1 MKTTACLFF
10 LVFSLSYSA
19 LTQTVTFTYD
29 NSGNRTRRWIEV
41 GEMKE
46 STADTSFLPIKE
58 FRPTA
63 ELKALSDVRVFPNPV
78 AEALNVVIGL
88 SGEATATA
96 RVCDIQGRPVLSVP
110 VLSAHHI
117 LDLSGLAP
125 GTYLL
130 LLQCAGE
137 QRVWKLVKE

>member
-1 MKTTACLFF
+1 MKPIIALFF
-10 LVFSLSYSA
+10 FIVVISNDVF
-19 LTQTVTFTYD
+19 TQTVTFTYD

-46 STADTSFLPIKE
+46 SAADTSFLPIKE

>member
-1 MKTTACLFF
+1 MKTILFLFF
-10 LVFSLSYSA
+10 IVFSLSFSA
-19 LTQTVTFTYD
+19 FTQTVTFTYD
-29 NSGNRTRRWIEV
+29 DSGNRTRRWIEV

-46 STADTSFLPIKE
+46 STADTSFRPIKE
-58 FRPTA
+58 FRPTT
-63 ELKALSDVRVFPNPV
+63 EVRALSDVRVFPNPV

-96 RVCDIQGRPVLSVP
+96 RIYDVQGRPVISVP

-130 LLQCAGE
+130 LQCDGE
-137 QRVWKLVKE
+137 QRAWKLVKE